1 MWALFQE
8 ILEFGKSSLINAI
21 FSNEITEEGVVSHK
35 NKKGKNT
42 TTNIRLYEIDDDSY
56 IADTPGF
63 ASFEI
68 DEIESQDLEKYF
80 IEFSKYIDNCEFV
93 GCTHIKEK
101 KCGIKEALKEGKIDE
116 SRYQSFCYIYQDL
129 KEKERRKW

>member
-1 MWALFQE
+1 M
-8 ILEFGKSSLINAI
+8 INAI